1 MATPE
6 LTAAQ
11 IRHFDTF
18 GFVVRPQ
25 LFTPEE
31 TAGIMAAFEAVMAE
45 DRKGESFR
53 GDKRHSVIGCAER
66 HPALRALID
75 DPRIV
80 RPIEQVFG
88 QPIMWWGSDGNYY
101 VGDTSW
107 HPDGTDLELALR
119 RIKVSL
125 YLDPVDGDSGAI
137 RFIAGSHRD
146 PMHGELEVLRVDRV
160 KQVIAEDRADP
171 SALDEY
177 RERGFDVEAQE
188 PAFGTGPDSLPCHVV
203 ASRPGDVVFFDQ
215 NLFHASFGGR
225 SGRRMFTLCYCT
237 VPEDEPAR
245 ASMQESY
252 ERTHRAIQALSY
264 GGATPGA
271 EGVHHPAILHTDRPT
286 LRRLTEP
293 LGELGWV

>member
-1 MATPE
+1 ME
-6 LTAAQ
+6 AA
-11 IRHFDTF
+11 
-18 GFVVRPQ
+18 
-25 LFTPEE
+25 
-31 TAGIMAAFEAVMAE
+31 
-45 DRKGESFR
+45 
-53 GDKRHSVIGCAER
+53 
-66 HPALRALID
+66 
-75 DPRIV
+75 
-80 RPIEQVFG
+80 
-88 QPIMWWGSDGNYY
+88 
-101 VGDTSW
+101 
-107 HPDGTDLELALR
+107 
-119 RIKVSL
+119 
-125 YLDPVDGDSGAI
+125 
-137 RFIAGSHRD
+137 
-146 PMHGELEVLRVDRV
+146 
-160 KQVIAEDRADP
+160 
-171 SALDEY
+171 
-177 RERGFDVEAQE
+177 E
-188 PAFGTGPDSLPCHVV
+188 PAFGAEQDSLPCHVV